1 MQCNVC
7 MYIFMYVCIYV
18 CVYIY
23 IYIFEILTID
33 NLINDHWSNKFIG
46 GLRPPNPPT
55 WRFAPK
61 RAPRAT
67 QKGGGEGPI
76 YCNLG
81 DFHFFQLVK
90 ISMQPD
96 ILTYIGSLIQ
106 YFLIFFMG
114 REKIIK
120 NILSPPE
127 NCQTASR
134 QGYSLVPGQIWQKV
148 KFCQKCNFLH
158 FVTIY
163 GVLSA

>member
-1 MQCNVC
+1 MRAAALQDSALL
-7 MYIFMYVCIYV
+7 MPLD
-18 CVYIY
+18 
-23 IYIFEILTID
+23 LTGRIA
-33 NLINDHWSNKFIG
+33 LFPFIG

-67 QKGGGEGPI
+67 QKGGEGPI

-114 REKIIK
+114 REKNWKK
-120 NILSPPE
+120 NLGQEILKNDPK
-127 NCQTASR
+127 N
-134 QGYSLVPGQIWQKV
+134 
-148 KFCQKCNFLH
+148 
-158 FVTIY
+158 TI
-163 GVLSA
+163 